1 MFIDTHCHVF
11 SEYYDNID
19 EVVNQCKKNNVN
31 RIIVNGCDINS
42 NKEVLELVNKYDV
55 IYGAIGFHPTELDD
69 FKDEYFEFLENN
81 ISNPKIV
88 AIGEIGLDYY
98 YDNTDKDKQKE
109 IFKRQL
115 DIANKYNKPII
126 VHSRNSIQD
135 TYNILKEEADGS
147 FPIILHCYG
156 YSLDM
161 AKKFMEL
168 DVYFGIG
175 GVVTFKNGKK
185 LVSVVKEIPLNH
197 LLLET
202 DSPYLSPEPYRGQK
216 NEPCNVIKI
225 AEKIAEI
232 KEIDVETVLKTTTE
246 TAIRQFDLNI
256 EF

>member
-1 MFIDTHCHVF
+1 MFIDTHCHVL
-11 SEYYDNID
+11 SEYYDNIN

-98 YDNTDKDKQKE
+98 YDNTDKNKQKE

-115 DIANKYNKPII
+115 DIANKYSKPII

-135 TYNILKEEADGS
+135 TYNILKEYNLFGS
-147 FPIILHCYG
+147 IHCFSGSVEMAREFIKIG
-156 YSLDM
+156 YKL
-161 AKKFMEL
+161 
-168 DVYFGIG
+168 GIG
-175 GVVTFKNGKK
+175 GIITYKNAKNIRE
-185 LVSVVKEIPLNH
+185 VVKDIDLSYI
-197 LLLET
+197 LLET
-202 DSPYLSPEPYRGQK
+202 DSPYLTPSPYRGKINSPQYIPLIASTIADIK
-216 NEPCNVIKI
+216 NISINDVSEVTTAN
-225 AEKIAEI
+225 AEEI
-232 KEIDVETVLKTTTE
+232 
-246 TAIRQFDLNI
+246 FD
-256 EF
+256 FFSK

>member
-1 MFIDTHCHVF
+1 MIDTHCHLLLE
-11 SEYYDNID
+11 EYSTEERLN
-19 EVVNQCKKNNVN
+19 EVILNMKNNIMITSSTN
-31 RIIVNGCDINS
+31 IKNMLETLNIVQRYSQVYGVIGIHPEDVDDGTEKNLKI
-42 NKEVLELVNKYDV
+42 LESHLHD
-55 IYGAIGFHPTELDD
+55 
-69 FKDEYFEFLENN
+69 
-81 ISNPKIV
+81 PKIV
-88 AIGEIGLDYY
+88 GVGEIGLDYHY
-98 YDNTDKDKQKE
+98 TKENRVKQIKL
-109 IFKRQL
+109 FKKQL
-115 DIANKYNKPII
+115 QLAKKYHLPCVI
-126 VHSRNSIQD
+126 HSRDALED

>member
-98 YDNTDKDKQKE
+98 YNNTDKDKQKE

-135 TYNILKEEADGS
+135 TYNILKEYNLFGS
-147 FPIILHCYG
+147 IHCFSGSVEMAREFIKIG
-156 YSLDM
+156 YKL
-161 AKKFMEL
+161 
-168 DVYFGIG
+168 GIG
-175 GVVTFKNGKK
+175 GIITYKNAKNIRE
-185 LVSVVKEIPLNH
+185 VVKNIDLSH
-197 LLLET
+197 ILLET
-202 DSPYLSPEPYRGQK
+202 DSPYLTPVPYRGKSNSPEYIPLIANTIADIK
-216 NEPCNVIKI
+216 NISINDVSEVTTAS
-225 AEKIAEI
+225 AEEI
-232 KEIDVETVLKTTTE
+232 
-246 TAIRQFDLNI
+246 FD
-256 EF
+256 FFSK